1 MLNLPGTELT
11 FFMAASAVLFFAS
24 VSETNH
30 NSDLAVVEQCKLP
43 RLCISILFPC
53 PHVSRLDVNQIL
65 GRNRADS

>member
-30 NSDLAVVEQCKLP
+30 NSDLAVVEQCANYQD
-43 RLCISILFPC
+43 F
-53 PHVSRLDVNQIL
+53 VSPSSSPVPT
-65 GRNRADS
+65 